1 MRALSSGEEASCH
14 PIERHAFIPSGAS
27 VRHRPQSP
35 SSPVR
40 KNVTKIKLTALAFV
54 GCALGAA
61 LFSGRSFAGYKVADS
76 TVHVNVLKSMS
87 LASGSLAAARNSS
100 DGKEYIGCE
109 LMGQNGTP
117 SVDCAA
123 SDSTGVTVSCFSAA
137 SWAVT
142 VVSGMNS
149 DAAINFSW
157 DASGNCTSINSWNE
171 SYYSPK

>member
-1 MRALSSGEEASCH
+1 M
-14 PIERHAFIPSGAS
+14 
-27 VRHRPQSP
+27 
-35 SSPVR
+35 PVR

-61 LFSGRSFAGYKVADS
+61 LFSGRSFAGYKVPDS
-76 TVHVNVLKSMS
+76 TVRVNVFKSMA
-87 LASGSLAAARNSS
+87 LASGSLAAARNSP

-109 LMGQNGTP
+109 LMGQNGAP
-117 SVDCAA
+117 SVGCTAC
-123 SDSTGVTVSCFSAA
+123 DSAGDTVTCSSTA

-142 VVSGMNS
+142 VVAGMNS